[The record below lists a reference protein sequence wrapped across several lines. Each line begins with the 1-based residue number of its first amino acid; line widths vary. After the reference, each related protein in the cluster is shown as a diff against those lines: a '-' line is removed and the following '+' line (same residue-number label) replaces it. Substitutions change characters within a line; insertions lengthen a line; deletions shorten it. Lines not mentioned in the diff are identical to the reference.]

1 MNKSRGRVETGED
14 IRESNSGD
22 RTDNVELVLTKSK
35 SSKLRL
41 GKENANRNPVLWEM
55 RLERLQTKLE

>member
-1 MNKSRGRVETGED
+1 VEAGDD